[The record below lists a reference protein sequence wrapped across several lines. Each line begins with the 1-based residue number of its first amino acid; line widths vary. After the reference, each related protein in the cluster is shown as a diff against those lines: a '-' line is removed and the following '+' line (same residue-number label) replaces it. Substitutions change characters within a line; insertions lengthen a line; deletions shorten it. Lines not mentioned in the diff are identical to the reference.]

1 MTVLQRLLHQQRLGA
16 GALATEAHCV
26 SGRGLKFQHQHQ
38 HRHQHQQQAWELRC
52 RNYPSSDIRPSPAV
66 IAPTLTHPTTLLTL
80 LAPHRP
86 RSQTQDPTKTATTVA
101 TATPNTSE
109 IVAAITTFSSSKNLI
124 SRRNLLSS
132 CWRTRHFSTTRRI
145 PRFFHDSPRTYST
158 LPTMADKWTGE
169 KVRKTFHD
177 FFAERGHS
185 IVPSSSV
192 VPHNDPT
199 LLFTNAGMNQF
210 KPIFLGTI
218 NKTDDMASLKR
229 AADTQKCIRAGGKHN
244 DLDDVGKDSYH
255 HTFFE
260 MLGNWSFGDYFKKEA
275 IEMAWELL
283 TKVYGLDPARLY
295 VTYFEGS
302 EALGLEPDEE
312 ARQLW
317 KSVGVPDDHILPGD
331 VKDNF
336 WEMGDQ
342 GPCGPCSEIHYDKVG
357 GGRNAAHLV
366 NQDDPLV
373 VEVWNIV
380 FMQFDRQADKS
391 LKSLPA
397 KHIDTGMGFERLVSA
412 LQHKESNYATDVFTP
427 LFTQIQEVTGARPYT
442 DKYGKDDADGIDT
455 AYRVVADHI
464 RLLTFSIADGAVP
477 NNDGRGYVVRRVL
490 RRGARYARKYFNT
503 EIGAFFSKI
512 LPALVTQMG
521 EQFPEIVKKQQDI
534 AEILDEE
541 EIAFARALDR
551 GEVQFEKYAKDALAR
566 EDKKLDGALVWLLYE
581 TFGFPVDLTQLMAE
595 EKGLKIDDAEVEAAR
610 EKAREASKSV
620 KAAVQT
626 FSKLNV
632 HQIAELEKE
641 LNIERTNDE
650 AKFKKDEIT
659 GKVQIIFDGKGF
671 VKSTKDLPSNTPIG
685 ILLDKTNFYAESG
698 GQVADTGRLVI
709 DGAAEFKV
717 LDVQAYGGYII
728 HNGYLEYGQL
738 SAGDDVICD
747 YDELRRSPIRNNH
760 TGTHILNHSLRDV
773 LGADVHQKGSLVDS
787 DKLRF
792 DFSHKTGVTLPELK
806 KIEELSNEAIKQ
818 DLKIYAKDLDLD
830 VARSIEGCRAVFGET
845 YPNPVRLV
853 SVGADIDKMVA
864 DPKNPEWRKYSV
876 ELCGGTHVEKTG
888 AIKDFIIV
896 EESGIAKGIRRI
908 IAYTGDAA
916 RECQRIADDFSKRL
930 DSLEKMANG
939 PEKEQAVKTTGVDLS
954 QLTISTLTKDDLKK
968 RFDKISQAVLAEQK
982 KRQKAESKTAMDTVQ
997 EHFKKD
1003 EEAKWFVGRL
1013 PISANA
1019 KAISEVVNFY
1029 KTKDKERS
1037 VYLFGGSK
1045 EEGAVCH
1052 AVYVGTH
1059 LASKG
1064 VTAEGWATSV
1074 TDVIGGRA
1082 GGKEPTRQGQGS
1094 KPELIE
1100 DAVSTATKWLEEK
1113 LKL

>member
-1 MTVLQRLLHQQRLGA
+1 
-16 GALATEAHCV
+16 
-26 SGRGLKFQHQHQ
+26 
-38 HRHQHQQQAWELRC
+38 
-52 RNYPSSDIRPSPAV
+52 
-66 IAPTLTHPTTLLTL
+66 
-80 LAPHRP
+80 
-86 RSQTQDPTKTATTVA
+86 
-101 TATPNTSE
+101 
-109 IVAAITTFSSSKNLI
+109 
-124 SRRNLLSS
+124 
-132 CWRTRHFSTTRRI
+132 
-145 PRFFHDSPRTYST
+145 
-158 LPTMADKWTGE
+158 
-169 KVRKTFHD
+169 
-177 FFAERGHS
+177 
-185 IVPSSSV
+185 
-192 VPHNDPT
+192 
-199 LLFTNAGMNQF
+199 
-210 KPIFLGTI
+210 
-218 NKTDDMASLKR
+218 
-229 AADTQKCIRAGGKHN
+229 
-244 DLDDVGKDSYH
+244 
-255 HTFFE
+255 

-312 ARQLW
+312 AKQLW
-317 KSVGVPDDHILPGD
+317 RSVGVPDDHILPGD

-412 LQHKESNYATDVFTP
+412 LQDKISNYATDVFTP
-427 LFTQIQEVTGARPYT
+427 LFDQIQQVTGARPYT
-442 DKYGKDDADGIDT
+442 DKYGKDDADGVDT

-512 LPALVTQMG
+512 LPALVKQMG

-541 EIAFARALDR
+541 EVAFARALDR
-551 GEVQFEKYAKDALAR
+551 GEVQFEKYAKEALAR
-566 EDKKLDGALVWLLYE
+566 DDKKLDGALVWLLYE

-595 EKGLKIDDAEVEAAR
+595 EKGLNIDNAEVEVAR

-620 KAAVQT
+620 KDAVQT

-632 HQIAELEKE
+632 HQIAELEKD
-641 LNIERTNDE
+641 LGVERTLDD

-659 GKVQIIFDGKGF
+659 GKVQIIFDGQGF
-671 VKSTKDLPSNTPIG
+671 IKSTKDLPNNTPIG
-685 ILLDKTNFYAESG
+685 ILLDQTNFYAESG

-709 DGAAEFKV
+709 DGSAEFKV
-717 LDVQAYGGYII
+717 LDVQAYGGYIV

-760 TGTHILNHSLRDV
+760 TGTHVLNHSLRDV
-773 LGADVHQKGSLVDS
+773 LGADVHQKGSLVDA

-806 KIEELSNEAIKQ
+806 KIEELSNETIKE

-853 SVGADIDKMVA
+853 SVGADIDEMVA
-864 DPKNPEWRKYSV
+864 DPKNPKWRKYSV

-888 AIKDFIIV
+888 AIKNFIIV

-908 IAYTGDAA
+908 IVYTGDAA
-916 RECQRIADDFSKRL
+916 RECQRLADDFSQRL
-930 DSLEKMANG
+930 DSLEKMTNG
-939 PEKEQAVKTTGVDLS
+939 PEKEHAVKTTGVDLS
-954 QLTISTLTKDDLKK
+954 QLTISTLTKDELKK

-982 KRQKAESKTAMDTVQ
+982 KRQKAESKTAMDAVQ
-997 EHFKKD
+997 DHFKKD

-1019 KAISEVVNFY
+1019 KAIADVVNFY

-1037 VYLFGGSK
+1037 VYLFGGSH

-1052 AVYVGTH
+1052 AVYVGT
-1059 LASKG
+1059 
-1064 VTAEGWATSV
+1064 
-1074 TDVIGGRA
+1074 
-1082 GGKEPTRQGQGS
+1082 
-1094 KPELIE
+1094 
-1100 DAVSTATKWLEEK
+1100 VSLLTPIPSRTHCSMSLRGMG
-1113 LKL
+1113 